1 MKLSMIIPV
10 FNEKKTLGELIRRVM
25 AVSLPGVKKEIII
38 VDDKSTDSSR
48 KVLGQIK
55 KQSPQFKI
63 LYHQRNQGKG
73 AAVRTGLKNATGDYV
88 LIQDADLE
96 YDPQDISRLLKP
108 IQEGKAEVV
117 YGSRFTGEH
126 RNMFFWHM
134 IGNKLLSFLT
144 NLLYNTT
151 LSDMEV
157 CYKLFPRQLITTGE
171 LQENRWG
178 FDPEITA
185 KILRKGVRIY
195 EVPISYAGREVQEG
209 KKIAWQDGFRVFWAL
224 LRYRL

>member
-88 LIQDADLE
+88 LIQMGIA
-96 YDPQDISRLLKP
+96 IK
-108 IQEGKAEVV
+108 VV
-117 YGSRFTGEH
+117 TEKEARRSWRS
-126 RNMFFWHM
+126 W
-134 IGNKLLSFLT
+134 
-144 NLLYNTT
+144 
-151 LSDMEV
+151 
-157 CYKLFPRQLITTGE
+157 
-171 LQENRWG
+171 
-178 FDPEITA
+178 
-185 KILRKGVRIY
+185 KII
-195 EVPISYAGREVQEG
+195 
-209 KKIAWQDGFRVFWAL
+209 
-224 LRYRL
+224 